1 MELVPKLSNIR
12 HSWQDNRSSDQAP
25 DEHMD
30 PLMESLTS
38 LKEECADDAD
48 LVGKIEQQIAK
59 ARDWIADK
67 LSDEPKRERAARAF
81 GDVDSTSDLPA
92 ATRNIFDDVDS

>member
-1 MELVPKLSNIR
+1 VPKLSDIR
-12 HSWQDNRSSDQAP
+12 HTWQDNRSSDQAP

-30 PLMESLTS
+30 PLMESLGS
-38 LKEECADDAD
+38 LKEECADDAA
-48 LVGKIEQQIAK
+48 LVGKIEQQIAM
-59 ARDWIADK
+59 ARDWIAEK

-81 GDVDSTSDLPA
+81 GDVESTNDLPA